1 MKSLSR
7 GGILWTFLSSPI
19 LMKSLRLSLITS
31 LCASY
36 VVKPPL
42 VAFPTLWDCSR
53 RESEAAERDELLLV
67 EEEPICLAT
76 LSPEVLVDEEALLS
90 EEELL
95 TEDDELRDDDEFLT
109 DEDEPLEEDELL
121 DTPEL
126 LRRLLSCEP
135 PLSFPRE
142 EDLDEDELLD
152 TLELLLR
159 LLSCEPPDTENP
171 ELLVEEELTLLV
183 EAEPEFLAD
192 DEPELLVEEELL
204 DDERV
209 CNDVVLLL
217 EPEERLSCEYES
229 TGDAI
234 RANATAD
241 AIAMFRM
248 FFMMIRC

>member
-1 MKSLSR
+1 M
-7 GGILWTFLSSPI
+7 
-19 LMKSLRLSLITS
+19 
-31 LCASY
+31 
-36 VVKPPL
+36 
-42 VAFPTLWDCSR
+42 AFPTLWDCSR

-95 TEDDELRDDDEFLT
+95 TEDDELRDDDELLT

-121 DTPEL
+121 DTPEP

-135 PLSFPRE
+135 
-142 EDLDEDELLD
+142 
-152 TLELLLR
+152 T
-159 LLSCEPPDTENP
+159 DTEDP
-171 ELLVEEELTLLV
+171 ELLVEEELALLV

-192 DEPELLVEEELL
+192 DEPKLLVEEELL

-209 CNDVVLLL
+209 CDDVVLLL

-241 AIAMFRM
+241 AIAMLRM

>member
-90 EEELL
+90 KEELL
-95 TEDDELRDDDEFLT
+95 TEVDELRDDDELLT

-121 DTPEL
+121 DTPEP

-152 TLELLLR
+152 TPELLRR
-159 LLSCEPPDTENP
+159 LLS
-171 ELLVEEELTLLV
+171 
-183 EAEPEFLAD
+183 
-192 DEPELLVEEELL
+192 
-204 DDERV
+204 
-209 CNDVVLLL
+209 
-217 EPEERLSCEYES
+217 
-229 TGDAI
+229 
-234 RANATAD
+234 
-241 AIAMFRM
+241 
-248 FFMMIRC
+248 

>member
-90 EEELL
+90 KEELL
-95 TEDDELRDDDEFLT
+95 TEVDELRDDDELLT

-121 DTPEL
+121 DTPEP

-142 EDLDEDELLD
+142 EDLDEDVLLD
-152 TLELLLR
+152 TPEPLLR
-159 LLSCEPPDTENP
+159 LLSCGPTDTEDP
-171 ELLVEEELTLLV
+171 ELLVEEELALLV

-209 CNDVVLLL
+209 CDDVVLLL

-241 AIAMFRM
+241 AIAMLRM

>member
-95 TEDDELRDDDEFLT
+95 TEDDELRDDDELLT

-121 DTPEL
+121 DTPEP

-142 EDLDEDELLD
+142 EDLDEDVLLD
-152 TLELLLR
+152 TPELLRR
-159 LLSCEPPDTENP
+159 LLSCEPPDTEDP
-171 ELLVEEELTLLV
+171 ELLVEEKLALLV

-192 DEPELLVEEELL
+192 DKPELLVEEELL

-209 CNDVVLLL
+209 CDDVVLLL

-241 AIAMFRM
+241 AIAMLRM

>member
-95 TEDDELRDDDEFLT
+95 TEDDELRDDDELLT
-109 DEDEPLEEDELL
+109 DEDEPLEEDVLL
-121 DTPEL
+121 DTPEP
-126 LRRLLSCEP
+126 LRRLLSCG
-135 PLSFPRE
+135 
-142 EDLDEDELLD
+142 
-152 TLELLLR
+152 
-159 LLSCEPPDTENP
+159 PPDTEDP
-171 ELLVEEELTLLV
+171 ELLVEEELALLV

-192 DEPELLVEEELL
+192 DEPKLLVEEELL

-209 CNDVVLLL
+209 CDDVVLLL

-241 AIAMFRM
+241 AIAMLRM